1 MNTVTTTTTTVVEE
15 TVTRLEVLLTVKDLA
30 EIFQMSEEHVKQRI
44 VTQKDFPKPI
54 RLTKNGY
61 PRYKASEVQAFIDSR
76 KEDLYGIN

>member
-15 TVTRLEVLLTVKDLA
+15 TVTRLEVLLTTKDLA
-30 EIFQMSEEHVKQRI
+30 EIFQMSEDHVKQRI

>member
-30 EIFQMSEEHVKQRI
+30 EIFQMSEDHVKQRI

>member
-1 MNTVTTTTTTVVEE
+1 MNTVTTITTTVVEE
-15 TVTRLEVLLTVKDLA
+15 TVTRLDPLLTVQDLA
-30 EIFQMSEEHVKQRI
+30 EIFQMSEDHVKQRI

-76 KEDLYGIN
+76 KEDPYGIN

>member
-15 TVTRLEVLLTVKDLA
+15 TVTRLEVLLTAKDLA